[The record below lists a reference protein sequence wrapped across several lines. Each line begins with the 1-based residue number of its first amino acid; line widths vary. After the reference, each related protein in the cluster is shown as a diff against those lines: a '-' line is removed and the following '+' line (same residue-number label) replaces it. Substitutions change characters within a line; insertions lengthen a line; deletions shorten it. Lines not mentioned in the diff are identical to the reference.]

1 MDATRREV
9 NIKGLIRLEDR
20 IAKCRRCPSLL
31 QCTSKPSTGK
41 GDLVPQVVIVF
52 ECGDD
57 RFHDIDWIVE
67 IRNGVQKYFNVD
79 TVYHT
84 FMVRCQPKACPMG
97 VGIPCQVNNALLD
110 TQNNCRLTGQPCIGI
125 PVKPSDEA
133 VINCLGYVIEELH
146 IFRPQCVIMFGRRVS
161 EFILKSLGMLESIQD
176 RLVFEYEGTTFLSL
190 LDDQYF
196 RPEQLKD
203 LATLLERSPSP

>member
-1 MDATRREV
+1 MDANRREM
-9 NIKGLIRLEDR
+9 NIKGLIRLEGR
-20 IAKCRRCPSLL
+20 IAECRRCPSLL
-31 QCTSKPSTGK
+31 QCTSKPSLGK

-57 RFHDIDWIVE
+57 RSYDIDWIVE
-67 IRNGVQKYFNVD
+67 IRNGVQKYFSVD

-97 VGIPCQVNNALLD
+97 AGIPCQVNNSLLD
-110 TQNNCRLTGQPCIGI
+110 TQNKCRLTSQPCIGI
-125 PVKPSDEA
+125 PVKPDDEA
-133 VINCLGYVIEELH
+133 VLNCLGYVIEELH
-146 IFRPQCVIMFGRRVS
+146 IFQPRYVIMFGRRVS

-176 RLVFEYEGTTFLSL
+176 RLVFEHESTTFLSL

-203 LATLLERSPSP
+203 LATLLDSPPFP